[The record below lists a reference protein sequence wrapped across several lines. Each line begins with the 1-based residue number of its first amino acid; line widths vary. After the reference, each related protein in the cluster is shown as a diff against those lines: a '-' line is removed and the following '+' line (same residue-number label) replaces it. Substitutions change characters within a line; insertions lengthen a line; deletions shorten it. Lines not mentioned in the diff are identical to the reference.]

1 MAQDL
6 NISIIEVT
14 SLPRR
19 VSGLS
24 LVPSSVSAIQRL
36 IYDVTFLH
44 IVDFGPGRHLP
55 GKIFP
60 IIAHPIRSAHSN
72 QL

>member
-14 SLPRR
+14 TLHRR

-24 LVPSSVSAIQRL
+24 LDLSSASTIQRL
-36 IYDVTFLH
+36 IYNVTFLH
-44 IVDFGPGRHLP
+44 IVDSGPGRHLP
-55 GKIFP
+55 GKFFP
-60 IIAHPIRSAHSN
+60 IIAHPIRPVHSN